1 MSNSTLQEARDKVA
15 DYEYPQ
21 AIILYKQYL
30 EDNESKAEIWAE
42 LGIVYKEMDN
52 IAESAEAFGE
62 AFDCEP
68 DNPHYVY
75 LFGKAQEKMHRY
87 ADARALYEKA
97 FTLSGGLKARIKSGD
112 MLVKLGKNAEAL
124 TFFTELSNQ
133 YPENAAVMHR
143 LGQVFS
149 AQNNNEKANTYFN
162 KEIACR
168 RKTLESKETARN
180 WYLLADT
187 LAYMNQWEDAE
198 TAFRRSLEIENIGD
212 TSLRLGSIL
221 IQQGKIEEGKV
232 FISQYAEKNGRNLR
246 AVLQIGDIM
255 TTFGQY
261 DDAITYYTKALEIR
275 NVRADTWTAIA
286 YALLMKG
293 QKQEAKAFFEMAKA
307 SAAIRELPWADK
319 MHKSDKTVILDRELG
334 E

>member
-1 MSNSTLQEARDKVA
+1 MSDSTLQEARDKA
-15 DYEYPQ
+15 AAYEYPQ
-21 AIILYKQYL
+21 AVALYKQYL
-30 EDNESKAEIWAE
+30 EENGSVAEIWAE
-42 LGIVYKEMDN
+42 LGTIYKEMDN

-68 DNPHYVY
+68 DNPRFVY
-75 LFGKAQEKMHRY
+75 LFGKSQEKMHRF

-97 FTLSGGLKARIKSGD
+97 YTLSGGLKARIKSGD
-112 MLVKLGKNAEAL
+112 MLVKLGKNDEAL
-124 TFFTELSNQ
+124 AFFTDLSKQ
-133 YPENAAVMHR
+133 YPDNAAIMHR
-143 LGQVFS
+143 IGLVF
-149 AQNNNEKANTYFN
+149 ATQNNIEKANIYFDM
-162 KEIACR
+162 EVVCR
-168 RKTLESKETARN
+168 RRTLETKETARN

-187 LAYMNQWEDAE
+187 LAYMNRWEEAE
-198 TAFRRSLEIENIGD
+198 TAFRRSLEIENIGN

-221 IQQGKIEEGKV
+221 IQQGKIVEGKG

-255 TTFGQY
+255 TKFSQY

-319 MHKSDKTVILDRELG
+319 MHKSEKTEILDRELG